1 MLTKKKISLKTIKVD
16 PEENVLQLQ
25 PSLMFVLFSLHHVC
39 QRKHWHSAFFLPELS
54 SILIILERCENRH
67 PQCPPLGC
75 QWSRQLLQ
83 VDLWHH
89 RVRTIHLP
97 PAPTPITPVLLNGNN
112 DNTRTEMREDHMS
125 RQIQELWRGFHSSI
139 SLDNLFTIPIIT
151 VPLGVGVC
159 RNID

>member
-1 MLTKKKISLKTIKVD
+1 MFYSY
-16 PEENVLQLQ
+16 NQVLCLC
-25 PSLMFVLFSLHHVC
+25 SSVSTMFVKGNTGILPS
-39 QRKHWHSAFFLPELS
+39 SLPELS
-54 SILIILERCENRH
+54 SILIIPERCENRH

-97 PAPTPITPVLLNGNN
+97 PAPTPITPLLLNGNN